1 VGTALLAAL
10 VWVICDAAGLN
21 VWISTGVAFLV
32 AYTVRVL
39 AMYRGWEEP
48 MPKEPPGVYA
58 HEHERPPLG
67 PKLKG
72 KSEQELRDL
81 GLLPEDSQE
90 EDEA

>member
-58 HEHERPPLG
+58 HEHERPLLG
-67 PKLKG
+67 PKLRASPSRSFETSG
-72 KSEQELRDL
+72 SSPR
-81 GLLPEDSQE
+81 SQE